1 MSFMSRWFSKRNE
14 SFEVEYFK
22 KDIPLSTI
30 ARWYVY
36 DTELGEPNEVV
47 ELIGLNRASAEGDEK
62 EREDSDTR
70 LENVDYLL
78 PYLHAI
84 ADIAADVITG
94 VQVEEI
100 VKNNPD
106 SKEEIEREL
115 DTMRV
120 LYKVVSL
127 SAIIGAFASAMEIGL
142 IEPGEIQE
150 ADWEKRVLDEQ

>member
-1 MSFMSRWFSKRNE
+1 MSFMSRWFNRRNE

-36 DTELGEPNEVV
+36 DTELGEPNDVV
-47 ELIGLNRASAEGDEK
+47 ELIGLNKASDDGDEK
-62 EREDSDTR
+62 EPEDTDTR
-70 LENVDYLL
+70 LETIDYLL

-94 VQVEEI
+94 VQVDEI

-120 LYKVVSL
+120 LYKVASL